1 MVKPDWS
8 KIKQIPKMDILYTRY
23 SRKKGYKFVSFDVE
37 TLFTNVPLRRTINV
51 VLDRIYNKKLIE
63 T

>member
-1 MVKPDWS
+1 
-8 KIKQIPKMDILYTRY
+8 MDILYSRY